1 MQRAHQAGKPFL
13 LWHNTTRMHVWTR
26 LSERWHGKTKFGLYA
41 DGMQELD
48 WVVGELLAKLD
59 ELGIADNTLV
69 IFTTDNGAEKFS
81 WPDGGT
87 SPFRGEKGL
96 GWEGGFRAPFMLRW
110 PGHIP
115 AGQVLNG
122 IFSLEDV
129 VPTVMAAVGIP
140 DIKEQLLK
148 GYQAGEKHFLL
159 HLDGYNQLPYLTGV
173 NAESARH
180 EFFYYGEHD
189 LFAIR
194 YQNWKIHFLV
204 KDDWF
209 TGQSVKPTV
218 PQPVNLRNDP
228 FEQHMN
234 APAYPIYAG
243 EKLWTI
249 MPAAYILKLHA
260 ETFVDFPPRQAPPEF
275 NPGAMLQHAIK
286 SVANSV

>member
-1 MQRAHQAGKPFL
+1 MAGP
-13 LWHNTTRMHVWTR
+13 R
-26 LSERWHGKTKFGLYA
+26 
-41 DGMQELD
+41 
-48 WVVGELLAKLD
+48 
-59 ELGIADNTLV
+59 
-69 IFTTDNGAEKFS
+69 
-81 WPDGGT
+81 
-87 SPFRGEKGL
+87 FRGEKGL
-96 GWEGGFRAPFMLRW
+96 GWEGGFRVPFVMRW
-110 PGHIP
+110 PGNIP

-129 VPTVMAAVGIP
+129 LPTVMAAAGIP

-148 GYQAGEKHFLL
+148 GYQAGAKHFHL
-159 HLDGYNQLPYLTGV
+159 HLDGYNQLPYLAGV
-173 NAESARH
+173 NSESARH
-180 EFFYYGEHD
+180 EFFYYEEHD

-209 TGQSVKPTV
+209 AGQSVKPTV
-218 PQPVNLRNDP
+218 PRPVNLRNDP
-228 FEQHMN
+228 FEQHMD

-249 MPAAYILKLHA
+249 MRAAYILKLHA